1 MRTAATES
9 AEANPVTDPR
19 PRVVAIL
26 PRGEAI
32 RNFAYSG
39 ALDGIRAGADLTV
52 LTVVPSAEFFASL
65 VARYDRVLPLA
76 VAPEPYAVRVMRE
89 VLDVAH
95 GKHLWSAAAQERWRL
110 RDLEAD
116 TPLKRLKRLG
126 YKFAASPFASH
137 KGVLLLE
144 RAERGMSRALSS
156 SKSYERLFREL
167 RPSLVFNGSH
177 VHSHNAV
184 RAVQTARWMN
194 IPTAAF
200 IFSWDNLTSQ
210 GRIIPEYDYYL
221 VWSDTI
227 AQQLREIYPHVAPDR
242 IVVTGSPQFDG
253 HFRPEG
259 CWSREELCNRIGAAP
274 ERPLVLYSTGMA
286 NHMRGEPAVV
296 EQLADMLAELRDEG
310 PPQLVVRVYPK
321 DRSGR
326 FDQLKERR
334 PDILFAPT
342 KWIDQYLTP
351 TAEDSVMLSNLLRHA
366 AVGINIA
373 STISLELCMFDKPVV
388 NVGYDPPDGTA
399 VEVPF
404 ARYYEY
410 DHYRPL
416 VSFGA
421 VSVARSPLEMQ
432 TLLRDA
438 LDNPSRARAQRAALL
453 QHLLGDTLDGQSAER
468 VASALLM
475 LASRSHP

>member
-1 MRTAATES
+1 
-9 AEANPVTDPR
+9 
-19 PRVVAIL
+19 
-26 PRGEAI
+26 
-32 RNFAYSG
+32 
-39 ALDGIRAGADLTV
+39 
-52 LTVVPSAEFFASL
+52 
-65 VARYDRVLPLA
+65 
-76 VAPEPYAVRVMRE
+76 
-89 VLDVAH
+89 
-95 GKHLWSAAAQERWRL
+95 
-110 RDLEAD
+110 
-116 TPLKRLKRLG
+116 
-126 YKFAASPFASH
+126 
-137 KGVLLLE
+137 
-144 RAERGMSRALSS
+144 
-156 SKSYERLFREL
+156 
-167 RPSLVFNGSH
+167 
-177 VHSHNAV
+177 
-184 RAVQTARWMN
+184 
-194 IPTAAF
+194 
-200 IFSWDNLTSQ
+200 
-210 GRIIPEYDYYL
+210 
-221 VWSDTI
+221 
-227 AQQLREIYPHVAPDR
+227 
-242 IVVTGSPQFDG
+242 
-253 HFRPEG
+253 
-259 CWSREELCNRIGAAP
+259 
-274 ERPLVLYSTGMA
+274 
-286 NHMRGEPAVV
+286 
-296 EQLADMLAELRDEG
+296 
-310 PPQLVVRVYPK
+310 VRVYPK

-432 TLLRDA
+432 ALLRDA
-438 LDNPSRARAQRAALL
+438 LANPSRARAQRAALL